1 LLILLFRVGARPRQL
16 KRYVAMG
23 STFIEIGGK
32 GFWMRDGMLELW
44 LRLLAL
50 HLEDPAKD
58 ETHVVRKIR
67 DNWLLASR
75 GYFGGHV
82 PVDLEDSVSTPAGRA
97 AVLTA
102 IESLSR
108 ALKKG
113 PDKLDDQTLNV
124 LGFEGG
130 VFIDDIERERL
141 LEIADAFLALIAGE
155 IHSDASSTEFM
166 PGCWVAT

>member
-1 LLILLFRVGARPRQL
+1 
-16 KRYVAMG
+16 MG
-23 STFIEIGGK
+23 TSFVEIDGR
-32 GFWMRDGMLELW
+32 GFWMRDGILELW

-50 HLEDPAKD
+50 HLEDPQRD
-58 ETHVVRKIR
+58 EAHVVRKIR

-82 PVDLEDSVSTPAGRA
+82 PVDLDDAVSTPEGRA
-97 AVLTA
+97 TIVAA
-102 IESLSR
+102 IQSFTR

-113 PDKLDDQTLNV
+113 PDKLNHQTLNL

-130 VFIDDIERERL
+130 EFIEDIERERL

-155 IHSDASSTEFM
+155 IQSDASSTEFM
-166 PGCWVAT
+166 PGCWIAT